1 MAERAHTP
9 DWVRHAVFWHVYPL
23 GFLGAERTREELGVE
38 VRHRLPGLLPWLD
51 HAARLGASALLL
63 GPVFESR
70 THGYDTT
77 DHLRVDARL
86 GDTSDLLAV
95 VEAARARGL
104 RVVLDG
110 VFNHVGQDF
119 EMYRRALAEGPA
131 SPAARWFRLHWPDPD
146 APDGGGAPTH
156 DDFEGHAALVAL
168 NHDEPQVAD
177 YVVHVMTYWLDR
189 GVDGWR
195 LDAAYAVPPA
205 FWRPVLERVR
215 ERHPEAY
222 VVGEVIHGDYTG
234 IVAESGMD
242 AVTQYELWKA
252 VWSSLNDRNFWE
264 LEHALGRHATFC
276 RDFAPLTFVGNHDV
290 TRIASRLADRRHV
303 EHAVVLL
310 LTVGGVPSIY
320 AGDEAGYLGVKEER
334 FGGDDAIRPE
344 FGSPPIVSGAGEN
357 TVAAD
362 LVRLHQHLIGL
373 RRRNP
378 WLHTATTAPLHLTNT
393 QYVYESRSG
402 EHALVVALNIDTAP
416 LPLRLSEIGLG
427 AGRVVA
433 GSGAPPAADLTNVD
447 VAPHGWLIIEPAR

>member
-1 MAERAHTP
+1 
-9 DWVRHAVFWHVYPL
+9 
-23 GFLGAERTREELGVE
+23 
-38 VRHRLPGLLPWLD
+38 PGLLPWLD

-119 EMYRRALAEGPA
+119 EMYRRAL
-131 SPAARWFRLHWPDPD
+131 
-146 APDGGGAPTH
+146 
-156 DDFEGHAALVAL
+156 VAL

-177 YVVHVMTYWLDR
+177 YVAHVMTYWLDR

-242 AVTQYELWKA
+242 AVT
-252 VWSSLNDRNFWE
+252 
-264 LEHALGRHATFC
+264 
-276 RDFAPLTFVGNHDV
+276 
-290 TRIASRLADRRHV
+290 
-303 EHAVVLL
+303 
-310 LTVGGVPSIY
+310 
-320 AGDEAGYLGVKEER
+320 
-334 FGGDDAIRPE
+334 
-344 FGSPPIVSGAGEN
+344 
-357 TVAAD
+357 
-362 LVRLHQHLIGL
+362 
-373 RRRNP
+373 
-378 WLHTATTAPLHLTNT
+378 
-393 QYVYESRSG
+393 
-402 EHALVVALNIDTAP
+402 
-416 LPLRLSEIGLG
+416 
-427 AGRVVA
+427 
-433 GSGAPPAADLTNVD
+433 
-447 VAPHGWLIIEPAR
+447 